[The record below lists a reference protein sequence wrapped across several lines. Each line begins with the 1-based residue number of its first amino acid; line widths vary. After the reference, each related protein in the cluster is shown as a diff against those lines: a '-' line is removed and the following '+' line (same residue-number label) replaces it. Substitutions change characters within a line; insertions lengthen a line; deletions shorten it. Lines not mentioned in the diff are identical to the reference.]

1 MKQENR
7 NETEASGFNG
17 LEHHYKVID
26 NKKLRFGYTTGSC
39 AAAAAKA
46 AAQMLLTGEQVDYV
60 ELLTPKG
67 IRLHLEV
74 LDVKKGE
81 DYVSCA
87 IEKDAGD
94 DPDITNGVWIYAKV
108 SKGQKNHQID
118 EKSLQAA
125 RESPETVQ
133 DSLESSGNHTGGSYK
148 NHPESEEKIKIT
160 GGTGVGV
167 VTKPGLEQPPGSCAI
182 NRVPR
187 QMIRKEL
194 EKLCET
200 YHNPQGLTVE
210 ISVPEG
216 EKLAEKTF
224 NPRLGIVGGISIL
237 GTTGIVEPMSEAA
250 LISSIRLELNQ
261 QVQTGRKSLVITP
274 GNYGQEF
281 LKHNFPFALEQA
293 VKCSNFVGETIDM
306 AVELGIENILFV
318 SHIGK
323 FIKVA
328 GGIFQTHSRNADAR
342 MEILTA
348 NAVLAGAGQPL
359 LSEIMRA
366 VTTEEGIRL
375 LEESGYLEK
384 TMEHVMERIG
394 YHLNRRSYGKVNLA
408 ALVFSSELGKR
419 RNGNGELGRT
429 DNAKKVMQ
437 KIRREQENAP
447 V

>member
-7 NETEASGFNG
+7 NETEAVSFHG
-17 LEHHYKVID
+17 LEQHYKIID
-26 NKKLRFGYTTGSC
+26 NKKLRLGYTTGSC

-46 AAQMLLTGEQVDYV
+46 AAQMLLGKEQVDYV

-74 LDVKKGE
+74 LDVHKGE
-81 DYVSCA
+81 EYVSCA

-94 DPDITNGVWIYAKV
+94 DPDVTNGVWIYAKV
-108 SKGQKNHQID
+108 RKNNW
-118 EKSLQAA
+118 K
-125 RESPETVQ
+125 
-133 DSLESSGNHTGGSYK
+133 
-148 NHPESEEKIKIT
+148 SEEKIRIT
-160 GGTGVGV
+160 GGTGVGLI
-167 VTKPGLEQPPGSCAI
+167 TKPGLEQPPGSYAI

-194 EKLCET
+194 EILCEK
-200 YHNPQGLTVE
+200 YNNPQGLTVE

-216 EKLAEKTF
+216 VKLAEKTF
-224 NPRLGIVGGISIL
+224 NPRLGIEGGISIL

-281 LKHNFPFALEQA
+281 LKQNFPFELEQA

-306 AVELGIENILFV
+306 AVELGMENILFV

-359 LSEIMRA
+359 LSKVMQA

-375 LEESGYLEK
+375 LEEAGYLEK
-384 TMEHVMERIG
+384 TMEHIMERLEK
-394 YHLNRRSYGKVNLA
+394 HLDRRSYGKVNLA
-408 ALVFSSELGKR
+408 AIVFSSELGKR
-419 RNGNGELGRT
+419 RNGSGELGRT
-429 DNAKKVMQ
+429 ENAEAVIQ
-437 KIRREQENAP
+437 SIRKEQEEISCFI
-447 V
+447 